1 MAGIPGDLTGRIDQ
15 AFVDAQVAKT
25 QLSEGGA
32 DGFDT
37 NMFLNMLITQL
48 QNQDPFNTVETEKI
62 MEQQAILTEVEQTLK
77 QTTALEDVKAAVDIG
92 LSDISA
98 TLANINNTLTTLVN
112 DNNGSG
118 DNSGGD
124 S

>member
-1 MAGIPGDLTGRIDQ
+1 MEITGKIDQ
-15 AFVDAQVAKT
+15 AFVDAQVERT
-25 QLSEGGA
+25 QLSEGGSE
-32 DGFDT
+32 GFDS
-37 NMFLNMLITQL
+37 NMFLTMLMTQL

-92 LSDISA
+92 LADIST

-112 DNNGSG
+112 NNSG

>member
-1 MAGIPGDLTGRIDQ
+1 MDITGRIDQ
-15 AFVDAQVAKT
+15 AFVDAAVERT
-25 QLSEGGA
+25 SLGG
-32 DGFDT
+32 DGDSDSFDS
-37 NMFLNMLITQL
+37 NMFLTLLMTQL

-98 TLANINNTLTTLVN
+98 TLANINNTLTTIVN
-112 DNNGSG
+112 NQD
-118 DNSGGD
+118 GGD